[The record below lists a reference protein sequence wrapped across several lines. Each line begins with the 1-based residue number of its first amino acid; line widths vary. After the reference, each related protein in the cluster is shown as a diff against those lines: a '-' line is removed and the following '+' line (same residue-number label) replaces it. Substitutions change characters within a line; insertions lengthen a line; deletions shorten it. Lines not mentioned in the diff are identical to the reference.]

1 MPYSSIL
8 APKKIN
14 QVYKGG
20 GFPEKGISVQ
30 VSDKATLTSDTSNLQ
45 HETIIIYLA
54 HGLRASRVR

>member
-45 HETIIIYLA
+45 HETI
-54 HGLRASRVR
+54 RM